1 MENKYSEIL
10 IGDGGM
16 GTELRM
22 RGVEVPSHVDSIWSA
37 LALTE
42 NTSVIKEIHLDYIE
56 AGAEFIIANNY
67 AVTQPILKR
76 ANMLDQLEALTL
88 KSIQIAKEAIQE
100 SGKNILLAASLPPL
114 ETSYRSDLIL
124 DPALMDLMYKELAS
138 ILENNV
144 DIIICETMSHSA
156 EARSALA
163 SIQHSS
169 AQKWLSWTIYGN
181 QNTLPSGETIT
192 EAFNEVSDLKC
203 DAYLINCGGANLI
216 TEGLKEL
223 RPLTTKRIG
232 GYGNSE
238 KIEISNEDRSDRPE
252 EDHWSSA
259 TAINEKEYTE
269 EVQVW
274 IKEGATIVA
283 GCCRT
288 RPSHIKHMAEAFQT
302 NT

>member
-1 MENKYSEIL
+1 MSKIL

-22 RGVEVPSHVDSIWSA
+22 RGVEVPSHVESIWSA

-42 NTSVIKEIHLDYIE
+42 NTSIIKEIHQDYIK

-76 ANMLDQLEALTL
+76 ADMLDQLEDLTL
-88 KSIQIAKEAIQE
+88 KSLEIAKEAIQE
-100 SGKNILLAASLPPL
+100 SGKDILLAASLPPL

-124 DPALMDLMYKELAS
+124 DSISMDSMYRELAS

-163 SIQHSS
+163 AIQNSNS
-169 AQKWLSWTIYGN
+169 QKWLGWTLYGN

-192 EAFNEVSDLKC
+192 EAFNAVSDLKC
-203 DAYLINCGGANLI
+203 DAYLINCGGVNLI
-216 TEGLKEL
+216 TEGIREL
-223 RPLTTKRIG
+223 RSLTDKRIG

-238 KIEISNEDRSDRPE
+238 KIEISKEDRSDRPE

-259 TAINEKEYTE
+259 TN
-269 EVQVW
+269 
-274 IKEGATIVA
+274 
-283 GCCRT
+283 
-288 RPSHIKHMAEAFQT
+288 
-302 NT
+302 

>member
-1 MENKYSEIL
+1 MSKVL

-22 RGVEVPSHVDSIWSA
+22 RGVEVPSHVESIWSA
-37 LALTE
+37 LALTT
-42 NTSVIKEIHLDYIE
+42 NTSVIKEIHQDYIQ
-56 AGAEFIIANNY
+56 AGAKFIIANNY

-76 ANMLDQLEALTL
+76 ANMLDQLEELTL
-88 KSIQIAKEAIQE
+88 KSIEIARDAIRE
-100 SGKNILLAASLPPL
+100 SGEDILLAASLPPL

-124 DPALMDLMYKELAS
+124 DSNIMDLMYEELSS

-144 DIIICETMSHSA
+144 DIIICETMSHSI

-163 SIQHSS
+163 SIQDSKS
-169 AQKWLSWTIYGN
+169 QKWLGWTLYGN

-192 EAFNEVSDLKC
+192 EAFNAISDLKC
-203 DAYLINCGGANLI
+203 DAYLINCGGVNLI
-216 TEGLKEL
+216 TEGIKEL
-223 RPLTTKRIG
+223 RSLTDKRIG

-238 KIEISNEDRSDRPE
+238 KIEISKEERTDRPE

-259 TAINEKEYTE
+259 TSITEKEYALET
-269 EVQVW
+269 QVW
-274 IKEGATIVA
+274 VEEGASIVA

-288 RPSHIKHMAEAFQT
+288 RPSHIKVIADTFREKD
-302 NT
+302 

>member
-1 MENKYSEIL
+1 MGNIL

-22 RGVEVPSHVDSIWSA
+22 RGVEVPSHVESIWSA

-42 NTSVIKEIHLDYIE
+42 NAAVIKEIHLDYIN

-76 ANMLDQLEALTL
+76 ANLSDKLEELTL
-88 KSIQIAKEAIQE
+88 KSIKLAREAIQE
-100 SGKNILLAASLPPL
+100 SGKDIMLAASLPPL
-114 ETSYRSDLIL
+114 ETSYRSDMVL
-124 DPALMDLMYKELAS
+124 DSASMDIMYSELAT
-138 ILENNV
+138 ILEGKV
-144 DIIICETMSHSA
+144 DIIICETMSHSK
-156 EARSALA
+156 EAKSALT
-163 SIQHSS
+163 SIQKSKS
-169 AQKWLSWTIYGN
+169 QKWLGWTVYGH

-192 EAFNEVSDLKC
+192 EAFNAISDLNC

-216 TEGLKEL
+216 TEGIKEL
-223 RPLTTKRIG
+223 KTLTTARIG

-238 KIEISNEDRSDRPE
+238 KIEISNKDRTDRPE
-252 EDHWSSA
+252 EDHWASA
-259 TAINEKEYTE
+259 TAINEKEYAR

-274 IKEGATIVA
+274 VEEGATIVA

-288 RPSHIKHMAEAFQT
+288 RPSHIEEIIKT
-302 NT
+302 LNT

>member
-1 MENKYSEIL
+1 
-10 IGDGGM
+10 M
-16 GTELRM
+16 GTELKM
-22 RGVEVPSHVDSIWSA
+22 RGVEVPSHVESIWSA

-42 NTSVIKEIHLDYIE
+42 NTSVIKEIHLDYIN

-76 ANMLDQLEALTL
+76 ANLLDQLEELTL

-100 SGKNILLAASLPPL
+100 SGKDILLAASLPPL

-124 DPALMDLMYKELAS
+124 ETASMDKMYQELAS

-144 DIIICETMSHSA
+144 DIIICETMSYSR

-163 SIQHSS
+163 SIQKSKS
-169 AQKWLSWTIYGN
+169 QKWIGWTLYGN

-192 EAFNEVSDLKC
+192 EAFNFISDLKC

-216 TEGLKEL
+216 TEAIKEL
-223 RPLTTKRIG
+223 KSLTNERIG

-238 KIEISNEDRSDRPE
+238 KIEISHEDRSDRPE
-252 EDHWSSA
+252 EDHWASA
-259 TAINEKEYTE
+259 TPINEKEYAKE
-269 EVQVW
+269 AQIWVE
-274 IKEGATIVA
+274 EGASIVA

-288 RPSHIKHMAEAFQT
+288 RPSHIAEIVKTFSV
-302 NT
+302 

>member
-1 MENKYSEIL
+1 MKDDKNDIM

-22 RGVEVPSHVDSIWSA
+22 RGVEVPSHVESIWSA

-42 NTSVIKEIHLDYIE
+42 NSSAIKQIHVDYIE

-76 ANMLDQLEALTL
+76 ANLSHQLEELTL
-88 KSIQIAKEAIQE
+88 HAIQIAREAIEE

-114 ETSYRSDLIL
+114 ETSYRSDLVL
-124 DPALMDLMYKELAS
+124 DTPSMDRMYAELS
-138 ILENNV
+138 EIIEGKV
-144 DIIICETMSHSA
+144 DIIICETMSHSK
-156 EARSALA
+156 EARSALS
-163 SIQHSS
+163 SIQQSKS
-169 AQKWLSWTIYGN
+169 EKWLGWTLYGS

-192 EAFNEVSDLKC
+192 EAFNKISDLKC

-216 TEGLKEL
+216 TEGIRELKSI
-223 RPLTTKRIG
+223 TNKRIG

-238 KIEISNEDRSDRPE
+238 IIDISDKDRSDRPE
-252 EDHWSSA
+252 EDHWA
-259 TAINEKEYTE
+259 AAIPINEQEYAK
-269 EVQVW
+269 EVQTW
-274 IKEGATIVA
+274 IQEGATIVA

-288 RPSHIKHMAEAFQT
+288 RPAHIKEIVKT
-302 NT
+302 ISS

>member
-1 MENKYSEIL
+1 MNKIL

-22 RGVEVPSHVDSIWSA
+22 RGVEVPSHVESIWSA

-42 NTSVIKEIHLDYIE
+42 NTSVIKEIHLDYIN

-76 ANMLDQLEALTL
+76 ANLLDQLEELTL

-100 SGKNILLAASLPPL
+100 SGKDILLAASLPPL

-124 DPALMDLMYKELAS
+124 ETASMDMMYQELAS

-144 DIIICETMSHSA
+144 DIIICETMSHSR

-163 SIQHSS
+163 SIQKSKS
-169 AQKWLSWTIYGN
+169 QKWIGWTLYGN

-192 EAFNEVSDLKC
+192 EAFNFISDLKC

-216 TEGLKEL
+216 TEGIKEL
-223 RPLTTKRIG
+223 KSLTNERIG

-238 KIEISNEDRSDRPE
+238 KIEISHEDRSDRPE
-252 EDHWSSA
+252 EDHWASA
-259 TAINEKEYTE
+259 TPINEKEYAKE
-269 EVQVW
+269 AQIWVE
-274 IKEGATIVA
+274 EGASIVA

-288 RPSHIKHMAEAFQT
+288 RPSHIAEIVKTFSV
-302 NT
+302 

>member
-1 MENKYSEIL
+1 MSKIL

-22 RGVEVPSHVDSIWSA
+22 RGVEVPSHVESIWSA

-42 NTSVIKEIHLDYIE
+42 NTSVIKEIHQDYIK

-76 ANMLDQLEALTL
+76 ADMLDQLEDLTL
-88 KSIQIAKEAIQE
+88 KSLEIAKEAIQE
-100 SGKNILLAASLPPL
+100 SGRDILLAASLPPL

-124 DPALMDLMYKELAS
+124 DSISMDSMYRELAS

-163 SIQHSS
+163 AIQNSNS
-169 AQKWLSWTIYGN
+169 QKWLGWTLYGN

-192 EAFNEVSDLKC
+192 EAFNAVSDLKC
-203 DAYLINCGGANLI
+203 DAYLINCGGVNLI
-216 TEGLKEL
+216 TEGIKEL
-223 RPLTTKRIG
+223 RSLTDKRIG

-238 KIEISNEDRSDRPE
+238 KIAISKEDRSDRPE

-259 TAINEKEYTE
+259 TTISEKEYAKETQIWVE
-269 EVQVW
+269 
-274 IKEGATIVA
+274 EGATIVA

-288 RPSHIKHMAEAFQT
+288 RPSHIKILAETFQE
-302 NT
+302 NN